1 MEILKTILNLVV
13 FLLSICVL
21 VCVHELGHMSM
32 AKLFN
37 VYCYEFSIG
46 MGPAIYQK
54 KPKPGSKQETIF
66 SIRCAPVGGYVSM
79 AGEDDGEQNSEVKV
93 PKERTIEGISHP
105 KKAIIMVAGVVINF
119 IVGYLLF
126 FFDYA
131 FCKQVNP
138 STNVVTVV
146 KDTKLAETGIVTGDK
161 IVKIEQDFYIDNK
174 LVGTLTNDINDYY
187 DIQIALSLIKDVNA
201 TEQENAYYTEYYP
214 KSEGDYRTVKITA
227 IKKDTTDE
235 ISLTPFETFAVKAS
249 DKEEYSYDTIG
260 VSACKQY
267 IGVGRAFVEAGKR
280 WAYGCGAV
288 FIALGQTFTPAG
300 ASQLGGIVA
309 MFKISSMATAA
320 GLSTFL
326 QLWGLISVNL
336 AIFNLLPF
344 PGLDGWQLLVTCIE
358 GVSKKKVPT
367 KFKLIATYI
376 GYALLLLLAVALL
389 FKDIFFPAI

>member
-54 KPKPGSKQETIF
+54 KPKKGSKQETIF
-66 SIRCAPVGGYVSM
+66 SIRCLPVGGYVSM
-79 AGEDDGEQNSEVKV
+79 AGEEDAEQNPEVKV

-105 KKAIIMVAGVVINF
+105 KKAIVMVAGVVINF

-146 KDTKLAETGIVTGDK
+146 KDTKLAEAGLVTGDK
-161 IVKIEQDFYIDNK
+161 IVKIEQNFYIDNTK
-174 LVGTLTNDINDYY
+174 VGTLVNDINDYY
-187 DIQIALSLIKDVNA
+187 DIQIALSLIKS
-201 TEQENAYYTEYYP
+201 TSENTYYTEYYP
-214 KSEGDYRTVKITA
+214 KSEGDYRTVTITA
-227 IKKDTTDE
+227 IKNGSETE
-235 ISLTPFETFAVKAS
+235 EQLNSFETFAVKTEGKG
-249 DKEEYSYDTIG
+249 DEFTYGTIG
-260 VSACKQY
+260 VSAYKQY
-267 IGVGRAFVEAGKR
+267 IGIGRAFVEAGKR
-280 WAYGCGAV
+280 WAYGCSAI
-288 FIALGQTFTPAG
+288 FIALGQAFTPAG
-300 ASQLGGIVA
+300 ATQLGGIIA
-309 MFKISSMATAA
+309 MFKVSSMATAA

-358 GVSKKKVPT
+358 GVSKKKVPS
-367 KFKLIATYI
+367 KFKIIATYI
-376 GYALLLLLAVALL
+376 GYALLMLLAIVLL